1 LPGLEG
7 QALIAWIATA
17 GVGLS
22 LLGIWFERGGM
33 RRRGARRITPHLLF
47 THIAPAVT
55 GLFLW
60 IAFLVSDSASLAWMA
75 FGILVVVAVVG
86 STNFYIWQRRRVGL
100 LRATQS
106 RWDLGPTEAADER
119 IPAEQHFPV
128 GAVVLHGLLAL
139 TTVALVLVSALDA
152 GTEESGARSPVTT
165 GPAASISSTGATLQ
179 GTTGGAK
186 GPARFQYGVT
196 PRRGFVVRAPSV
208 GGDAV
213 SAQLTGLLPGTL
225 YHYRLVVGRG
235 QDARLG
241 TDRTFV
247 TLPPRRVRVRAVSL
261 APRRA
266 RIGRSAK
273 LRFLLDAPAT
283 VRVGVYRVR
292 ARPLRL
298 RRVATVVLDGRA
310 GPNAFDFGT
319 RPEVSAL
326 PPGRY
331 RAVLVAS
338 VAGGR
343 PSAPR
348 RLGFRLVG
356 R

>member
-1 LPGLEG
+1 LQG

-33 RRRGARRITPHLLF
+33 RRRGARRITPYLLF
-47 THIAPAVT
+47 THIAPAVA
-55 GLFLW
+55 GLLLW
-60 IAFLVSDSASLAWMA
+60 IAFLVTDSASLAWMA

-86 STNFYIWQRRRVGL
+86 STNFYIWQQRRVGL

-106 RWDLGPTEAADER
+106 RWDLGPAEAADER

-139 TTVALVLVSALDA
+139 TTLALVLVSALDA
-152 GTEESGARSPVTT
+152 GPEESHARSPVIT
-165 GPAASISSTGATLQ
+165 GAAGSISSTGATVQ

-186 GPARFQYGVT
+186 GPARFRYGVA
-196 PRRGFVVRAPSV
+196 PQPGLAIRAGSV

-235 QDARLG
+235 PDARLG
-241 TDRTFV
+241 GDRTFV

-261 APRRA
+261 APRRI

-283 VRVGVYRVR
+283 LRLGVYSVR

-310 GPNAFDFGT
+310 GPNAFDFGA
-319 RPEVSAL
+319 RPEIAAL
-326 PPGRY
+326 APGRY

-338 VAGGR
+338 VPGGR

-348 RLGFRLVG
+348 RVEFRLTG